1 MNNPIMEEFKRLRE
15 DIKRNKASVFM
26 MLLRPKLALIVWFR
40 ISNILMNSRLKF
52 LYIPAKFILHC
63 YRQLTG
69 IQIDAGTQMGG
80 YFF

>member
-1 MNNPIMEEFKRLRE
+1 MEEFKRLRE

-80 YFF
+80 VFF